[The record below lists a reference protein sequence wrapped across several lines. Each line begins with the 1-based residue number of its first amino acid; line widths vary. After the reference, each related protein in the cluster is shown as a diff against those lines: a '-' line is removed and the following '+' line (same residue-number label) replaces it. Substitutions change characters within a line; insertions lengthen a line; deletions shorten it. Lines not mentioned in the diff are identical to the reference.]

1 MNPAALKSPSLVRPW
16 WREPYVWLVI
26 GGPAVVVVAGI
37 ATAIIAM
44 THPDPVLDRSASPA
58 RTAAPNTPTSGA
70 TDAFTL
76 APAGQ
81 ARNHATTATVPVKP

>member
-1 MNPAALKSPSLVRPW
+1 MTSAQTLKNPSASRAW

-44 THPDPVLDRSASPA
+44 TNPDPVLDRSVPQVRDVSPQ
-58 RTAAPNTPTSGA
+58 
-70 TDAFTL
+70 DAFKL
-76 APAGQ
+76 APASQ
-81 ARNHATTATVPVKP
+81 ARNHATTATLPVKP

>member
-1 MNPAALKSPSLVRPW
+1 MTTAQTLKPMPVNRVW

-44 THPDPVLDRSASPA
+44 TNPDPVLDRKAA
-58 RTAAPNTPTSGA
+58 RTQQANPVE
-70 TDAFTL
+70 DFTH

-81 ARNHATTATVPVKP
+81 ARNHATTATLPAKP

>member
-1 MNPAALKSPSLVRPW
+1 MNKVLNVSKEGQPW
-16 WREPYVWLVI
+16 WRFGLVWMVI

-37 ATAIIAM
+37 VTAIIAM
-44 THPDPVLDRSASPA
+44 SNPDPVLDRSAGPIQTRPASP
-58 RTAAPNTPTSGA
+58 
-70 TDAFTL
+70 DEAFKL

>member
-1 MNPAALKSPSLVRPW
+1 MTSTHALETPPVARVW

-44 THPDPVLDRSASPA
+44 TNPDPVLDRSV
-58 RTAAPNTPTSGA
+58 APTRATTPK
-70 TDAFTL
+70 DAFTH

>member
-1 MNPAALKSPSLVRPW
+1 MTSTHALKTSPETRAW

-26 GGPAVVVVAGI
+26 GGPAVVVVAAI

-44 THPDPVLDRSASPA
+44 TNPDPVLDRSVAPT
-58 RTAAPNTPTSGA
+58 RAATPK
-70 TDAFTL
+70 DAFTH

>member
-1 MNPAALKSPSLVRPW
+1 MTTAQALNSPPVARAW

-44 THPDPVLDRSASPA
+44 TNPDPVLERK
-58 RTAAPNTPTSGA
+58 TTPTQTVA
-70 TDAFTL
+70 PTDAFTH

>member
-1 MNPAALKSPSLVRPW
+1 MSSTQTLKTSPVARAW

-44 THPDPVLDRSASPA
+44 SNPDPVLERNVSAPS
-58 RTAAPNTPTSGA
+58 SQGA
-70 TDAFTL
+70 KEAFTH
-76 APAGQ
+76 APASQ

>member
-1 MNPAALKSPSLVRPW
+1 MSPAQTLKTPPVARAW

-44 THPDPVLDRSASPA
+44 TNPDPVLDRSVAPT
-58 RTAAPNTPTSGA
+58 RTTAPS
-70 TDAFTL
+70 DAFTH

>member
-1 MNPAALKSPSLVRPW
+1 MSNTQALKTPPVARAW

-37 ATAIIAM
+37 VTAIIAM
-44 THPDPVLDRSASPA
+44 SNPHPVLDRSAGPIQTRPASP
-58 RTAAPNTPTSGA
+58 
-70 TDAFTL
+70 DEAFKL

>member
-1 MNPAALKSPSLVRPW
+1 MTTAQALKNPPVARAW

-44 THPDPVLDRSASPA
+44 TNPDPVLDRSAQQT
-58 RTAAPNTPTSGA
+58 RTASP
-70 TDAFTL
+70 DEAFKL

>member
-1 MNPAALKSPSLVRPW
+1 MPTAYPRSTPPVARVW

-44 THPDPVLDRSASPA
+44 TNPDPVLDRQAS
-58 RTAAPNTPTSGA
+58 RVKTTAPVDT
-70 TDAFTL
+70 FTH

-81 ARNHATTATVPVKP
+81 ARNHATTATVPTKP